1 MWSSF
6 FHEEWGNDL
15 PYQSLIMKIIFPG
28 AIFLLGTS
36 FYTTSSWGK
45 GISLS
50 FTLHIFHGHI
60 PTKSLRSW
68 GEIRESN
75 ISNKSKC
82 LRHKLIFFVKHMDL
96 YSEKIW
102 DDLNRNPWVYDFLKP
117 PLSRFLVELFPKTIW
132 DFQNFTFSHLFP
144 NLLLFS
150 ICSLI
155 FYNCLIGWNFEKF
168 LHPYMG

>member
-1 MWSSF
+1 MWSCF
-6 FHEEWGNDL
+6 LHEKWGNDL

-45 GISLS
+45 GISLL
-50 FTLHIFHGHI
+50 FTLHIFHGYI
-60 PTKSLRSW
+60 PTKSLKSW

-82 LRHKLIFFVKHMDL
+82 LRHILICFVKHMEL
-96 YSEKIW
+96 TSKKFW
-102 DDLNRNPWVYDFLKP
+102 DDLKRNPWMFTFLNP
-117 PLSRFLVELFPKTIW
+117 PFSRILVGLFPKTIW
-132 DFQNFTFSHLFP
+132 DFQDVTFSHLFP
-144 NLLLFS
+144 YLLLFS
-150 ICSLI
+150 MCSFI
-155 FYNCLIGWNFEKF
+155 FYNRLIGLGFEKF